1 MTPTEVRPVST
12 RRWKRLLA
20 IAVVL
25 LVGLAVAIVPLVTR
39 DAATTGPSVS
49 NSPTP
54 TESPP
59 IGGLF
64 PVAASTGWRHTGV
77 SLKRSGSV
85 TVTKAGT
92 VLDSLDIKGNLEI
105 KANNVT
111 VRRSRIT
118 AGNFNAIRVYSG
130 FTGLQVVDSE
140 VVGVNSVGNHCSVA
154 VTGPGVTLTR
164 VDIHDCEDGFHP
176 GSNSTIQ
183 DSFIHNLWLGT
194 DATGTRVVDTHND
207 GVQVM
212 SGSHFVIRHNRIEI
226 GHNENATV
234 FVKADFGP
242 ITDVVIDGNYLDG
255 GSYTIFGGDTA
266 TYRVTDI
273 SITDNTFG
281 SSRLYGQLLTARW
294 TGPTVVTGNTT
305 TAGEP
310 VGQPSEPS
318 TAAIG

>member
-12 RRWKRLLA
+12 RRWRHLLA

-25 LVGLAVAIVPLVTR
+25 FVGLAVAIVPLVTR
-39 DAATTGPSVS
+39 DAATTGPTVPTT
-49 NSPTP
+49 PTP

-59 IGGLF
+59 VAERF

-77 SLKRSGSV
+77 SLKASGSV
-85 TVTKAGT
+85 TVTESGA

-105 KANNVT
+105 KADNVT

-118 AGNFNAIRVYSG
+118 AGNFYPIRVYPG
-130 FTGLQVVDSE
+130 FTGLQVIDSE

-154 VTGPGVTLTR
+154 VSGSGVTLTR

-183 DSFIHNLWLGT
+183 DSFIHDLWLGT
-194 DATGTRVVDTHND
+194 DATGARVLDTHND
-207 GVQVM
+207 GIQVL
-212 SGSHFVIRHNRIEI
+212 SGSHVVIRHNRIEI

-234 FVKADFGP
+234 FVKADFGD
-242 ITDVVIDGNYLDG
+242 ISDVVIDGNYLDG

-266 TYRVTDI
+266 SHHVTNV

-281 SSRLYGQLLTARW
+281 LSKLYGQLLTARW

-305 TAGEP
+305 TAGQP
-310 VGQPSEPS
+310 VGQSAEPS
-318 TAAIG
+318 AAATK